1 MVVVGKVKSPF
12 LVAEVFQEELE
23 DTGKRYKRI
32 IGVLEKAPVKN

>member
-1 MVVVGKVKSPF
+1 MKSPF
-12 LVAEVFQEELE
+12 LVAEVFREELE